1 MPSEEERSLS
11 CASTHVRGSLASVW
25 PASLLLM
32 QKEASEVFFASTKL
46 FQNKD
51 TNLRR
56 WATQREGARVKGS

>member
-1 MPSEEERSLS
+1 MCLNCLNTWGGHLRM
-11 CASTHVRGSLASVW
+11 CGS
-25 PASLLLM
+25 ASLLRV

-56 WATQREGARVKGS
+56 WVTQGEGARVKGS

>member
-1 MPSEEERSLS
+1 MRM
-11 CASTHVRGSLASVW
+11 CGS
-25 PASLLLM
+25 ASLLRV

-56 WATQREGARVKGS
+56 WVTQGEGARVKGS

>member
-1 MPSEEERSLS
+1 M
-11 CASTHVRGSLASVW
+11 W

-56 WATQREGARVKGS
+56 WVKTQGGGG

>member
-1 MPSEEERSLS
+1 MAPI
-11 CASTHVRGSLASVW
+11 AGT
-25 PASLLLM
+25 SLLLV